1 MTVVVGHATRFG
13 AGSGNTSTEEYEFL
27 SCDLGADGSHR
38 EATGMR
44 GSRSQFETSVVDG
57 TEAVDGSVVIEPR
70 PNDLTNWLP
79 RILGANGVAAST
91 VPEFVCNVERS
102 AESNLYSGCKVDRAT
117 FTASSTQ
124 NLQLA
129 LDIVGK
135 TETTQAFPNIASTLS
150 VLQPYV
156 LHQAVLTL
164 GGNTY
169 AMDNLEIV
177 IANNLLRDRFYNT
190 QTRSEIPEGGRL
202 VTLGLDNPFNSS
214 DTELYDIARDGLAG
228 SVVFTNGNYS
238 ITFTF
243 TNLKMPRARQPIAG
257 RDQALDKRLAL
268 TSYATANA
276 AEIIITND
284 AVA

>member
-44 GSRSQFETSVVDG
+44 GSRSQYETSVVDG
-57 TEAVDGSVVIEPR
+57 TESVEGSVVIEPR
-70 PNDLTNWLP
+70 PNDLTAWLP
-79 RILGANGVAAST
+79 RILGANGVAASV

-102 AESNLYSGCKVDRAT
+102 AEQNLYSGCKVDRAT

-135 TETTQAFPNIASTLS
+135 TEATQAFPNIAASLS

-156 LHQAVLTL
+156 LHQAVITL
-164 GGNTY
+164 GSNTI
-169 AMDNLEIV
+169 AVDNLEIV
-177 IANNLLRDRFYNT
+177 IANNVLRDRFYNT
-190 QTRSEIPEGGRL
+190 QTRSEIPEGGRT
-202 VTLGLDNPFNSS
+202 VTLGCDNPFNST
-214 DTELYDIARDGLAG
+214 DVAFYDIARAGVTG
-228 SVVFTNGNYS
+228 SVAFTNGNYS

-243 TNLKMPRARQPIAG
+243 ANLKMPRARQPIGG

-268 TSYATANA
+268 TAYATAAA
-276 AEIIITND
+276 AELVITND
-284 AVA
+284 AT